1 MANALLNVPGSAAP
15 GEIVEIKVL
24 IQHPMETGF
33 RPRADGSLV
42 PRDIITRLVCTY
54 NGAEVFAADLHPAIA
69 ANPFLVFTTTA
80 TESGEIT
87 VEWTDLEGERGSTSA
102 SITVG

>member
-1 MANALLNVPGSAAP
+1 MQALVSVPEAATP

-42 PRDIITRLVCTY
+42 PRDIITRLRCLFD
-54 NGAEVFAADLHPAIA
+54 GATVLDIDLNPAIS
-69 ANPFLVFTTTA
+69 ANPFFAFPLRV
-80 TESGEIT
+80 ERSGE
-87 VEWTDLEGERGSTSA
+87 VVLEWTDWDGVVHRQSRRIE
-102 SITVG
+102 VG